1 MKYNFCTLFDS
12 NYLYKGLALY
22 QSLCDVNVEFHIYV
36 VAFDDECY
44 LTLKKLNL
52 DKLTVISLSEFETE
66 ELLAVKNS
74 RNRAEYCWTSGPSVI
89 YHFMMQYQ
97 LSSCTYL
104 DADLMF
110 YSSPKPIFDEIGK
123 DSVAIT
129 EHFTE
134 VVDELA
140 GRFCV
145 QFVYFKNDASGMEAL
160 IWWKDECINWCYSRF
175 EDGKYGDQKY
185 LDYFPEKFSNV
196 CILKNRG
203 AGVAQWNVFQY
214 DFSKFGKILYKGDFL
229 DIIFFHYHGTKI
241 DLINDILILKTITY
255 DLEPNVEK
263 NIYIPY
269 LELLKTIYN
278 FYFGFNIKKVSIEKR
293 SLFKQFSSKLKKI
306 FRHNKIVQFL
316 YYKVFRYKYNGYE
329 SN

>member
-104 DADLMF
+104 DADLNVLEEKRED
-110 YSSPKPIFDEIGK
+110 YRLIF
-123 DSVAIT
+123 
-129 EHFTE
+129 
-134 VVDELA
+134 L
-140 GRFCV
+140 
-145 QFVYFKNDASGMEAL
+145 
-160 IWWKDECINWCYSRF
+160 
-175 EDGKYGDQKY
+175 
-185 LDYFPEKFSNV
+185 
-196 CILKNRG
+196 NR
-203 AGVAQWNVFQY
+203 Y
-214 DFSKFGKILYKGDFL
+214 YRSLYK
-229 DIIFFHYHGTKI
+229 DI
-241 DLINDILILKTITY
+241 
-255 DLEPNVEK
+255 
-263 NIYIPY
+263 
-269 LELLKTIYN
+269 
-278 FYFGFNIKKVSIEKR
+278 S
-293 SLFKQFSSKLKKI
+293 
-306 FRHNKIVQFL
+306 
-316 YYKVFRYKYNGYE
+316 
-329 SN
+329 